1 MKNILS
7 NIKERVL
14 YLSENVEVTKQEFFR
29 KIGITYGNFTG
40 KKKER
45 PLNSDAIEN
54 ILLIYPETNPE
65 WLLTGKGEMLKTPA
79 KQEEPTQQVVEPQE
93 AYNKV
98 AHLEE
103 KIAFLQRE
111 NQLLQENKALLEKEN
126 KRLTHEID
134 RLKNQK
140 SPTSSI
146 ASSPQ
151 KSTGELPS
159 ITPKNTKNTSKS
171 QPNMSKTL

>member
-79 KQEEPTQQVVEPQE
+79 RQADPTQQVAETQ
-93 AYNKV
+93 ATYNNT

-111 NQLLQENKALLEKEN
+111 NDLLQENKALLEDKVKSLEEQESTRIQELEAEIA
-126 KRLTHEID
+126 RLTQENHAI
-134 RLKNQK
+134 
-140 SPTSSI
+140 
-146 ASSPQ
+146 
-151 KSTGELPS
+151 
-159 ITPKNTKNTSKS
+159 KS
-171 QPNMSKTL
+171 QPQNRKTG

>member
-79 KQEEPTQQVVEPQE
+79 KQESHPQQAAEPQ
-93 AYNKV
+93 ATYNNT

-103 KIAFLQRE
+103 KIAFLQE
-111 NQLLQENKALLEKEN
+111 KIELLQENKALLEDKVKGLEEKESN
-126 KRLTHEID
+126 RIQELEEEIARLTRENHAI
-134 RLKNQK
+134 
-140 SPTSSI
+140 
-146 ASSPQ
+146 
-151 KSTGELPS
+151 
-159 ITPKNTKNTSKS
+159 KS
-171 QPNMSKTL
+171 QPQNRKTG

>member
-1 MKNILS
+1 M
-7 NIKERVL
+7 L

-79 KQEEPTQQVVEPQE
+79 RQADPTQQVAETQ
-93 AYNKV
+93 ATYNNT

-111 NQLLQENKALLEKEN
+111 NDLLQENKALLEDKVKSLEEQESTRIQELEAEIA
-126 KRLTHEID
+126 RLTQENHAI
-134 RLKNQK
+134 
-140 SPTSSI
+140 
-146 ASSPQ
+146 
-151 KSTGELPS
+151 
-159 ITPKNTKNTSKS
+159 KS
-171 QPNMSKTL
+171 QPQNRKTG

>member
-65 WLLTGKGEMLKTPA
+65 WLLTGEGEMLKTPA
-79 KQEEPTQQVVEPQE
+79 KAEDPTQQVAETQ
-93 AYNKV
+93 ATYNNT

-111 NQLLQENKALLEKEN
+111 NQLLQENKALLEDKVKSLEEQESTRIQELEAEIA
-126 KRLTHEID
+126 RLTQENHAI
-134 RLKNQK
+134 
-140 SPTSSI
+140 
-146 ASSPQ
+146 
-151 KSTGELPS
+151 
-159 ITPKNTKNTSKS
+159 KS
-171 QPNMSKTL
+171 QPQNRKTG

>member
-1 MKNILS
+1 
-7 NIKERVL
+7 
-14 YLSENVEVTKQEFFR
+14 
-29 KIGITYGNFTG
+29 
-40 KKKER
+40 
-45 PLNSDAIEN
+45 
-54 ILLIYPETNPE
+54 
-65 WLLTGKGEMLKTPA
+65 MLKTPA
-79 KQEEPTQQVVEPQE
+79 RQEESNKQVAAPQA
-93 AYNKV
+93 AYNSI

-111 NQLLQENKALLEKEN
+111 NQLLQENKVLLEKEN
-126 KRLTHEID
+126 KRLTYEVD

-151 KSTGELPS
+151 KSTEELPS

-171 QPNMSKTL
+171 QPNIGKTL

>member
-1 MKNILS
+1 MGTLQRIKEYIDYKGITNKEFEINVGFSNGAFASQLKRGRTIGVDKLENILS
-7 NIKERVL
+7 
-14 YLSENVEVTKQEFFR
+14 S
-29 KIGITYGNFTG
+29 
-40 KKKER
+40 
-45 PLNSDAIEN
+45 
-54 ILLIYPETNPE
+54 YPEISPE
-65 WLLTGKGEMLKTPA
+65 WLLTGKGEMLKSPA
-79 KQEEPTQQVVEPQE
+79 KQEEPTQQVVDPQAE
-93 AYNKV
+93 YNST

-103 KIAFLQRE
+103 KIAFLQE
-111 NQLLQENKALLEKEN
+111 KIQLLQENKALLEKEN

-159 ITPKNTKNTSKS
+159 MTPKNTKNTSKS
-171 QPNMSKTL
+171 QSNMGKNL